1 MEEFCELVN
10 VLKKNHLSVTAAE
23 SCTAGLFTSMI
34 ASVPGASE
42 VLGYG
47 FVVYSP
53 EAKQQILGVQ
63 KQTIDMFGV
72 VSENTAIEMAR
83 GAAKNAKADV
93 SVGITGFA
101 GPGAD
106 DGFAPG
112 TVCFGFLCK
121 DICFAE
127 TILFGD
133 IGRNIVREKSAAY
146 AAKRLLLL
154 LEECGCN

>member
-1 MEEFCELVN
+1 MEEFYKLVN
-10 VLKKNHLSVTAAE
+10 MLKKNHLSVTAAE

-34 ASVPGASE
+34 ASVPGASD

-53 EAKQQILGVQ
+53 EAKQKILGVQ
-63 KQTIDMFGV
+63 KQTIDMYGV

-83 GAAKNAKADV
+83 GAANNAHADV

-106 DGFAPG
+106 DGYAPG
-112 TVCFGFLCK
+112 TVCFGFFYK
-121 DICFAE
+121 EICFAE

-133 IGRNIVREKSAAY
+133 IGRNKVRENSAVY

>member
-1 MEEFCELVN
+1 MKEFCTLVDI
-10 VLKKNHLSVTAAE
+10 LKKNHLTVTAAE
-23 SCTAGLFTSMI
+23 SCTAGMFSSMI

-63 KQTIDMFGV
+63 KQTIDMYGV

-83 GAAKNAKADV
+83 GAANNAHADV

-106 DGFAPG
+106 DGYTPG
-112 TVCFGFLCK
+112 TVCFGFYFK
-121 DICFAE
+121 DNCFAE
-127 TILFGD
+127 TIRFGD
-133 IGRNIVREKSAAY
+133 IGRNKVREKSAVY

-154 LEECGCN
+154 LEECGCD